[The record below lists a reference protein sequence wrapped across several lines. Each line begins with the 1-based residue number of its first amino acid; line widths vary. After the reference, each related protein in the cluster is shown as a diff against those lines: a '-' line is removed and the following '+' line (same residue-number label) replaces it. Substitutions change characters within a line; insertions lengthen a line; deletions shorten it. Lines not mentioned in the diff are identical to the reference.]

1 MLIDW
6 FTVIAQVVNFLI
18 RVWLMER
25 FLYQP
30 ILKALDARE
39 KRIAAELA
47 DAAAKEADAIKERE
61 EYSRKNDEFD
71 RQRADMLKKATDEA
85 ADEHRRL
92 FDEVRKDADGLRAKL
107 QDSMNSEYRNLHEEI
122 ARRTRAEVFAI
133 ARKTLADLAGASL
146 EQRMSDVFIERLQG
160 MSDEDRKNLATML
173 KSPDSPVLVRSAY
186 ELAPALHASI
196 EDALKV
202 TLGVKAPLRF
212 EVVPDL
218 VGGIELIMQGRKVA
232 WSISDY
238 LASLEKDVVELLK
251 AQHRP
256 E

>member
-6 FTVIAQVVNFLI
+6 FTVIAQAVNFLI
-18 RVWLMER
+18 LVWLMKR

-39 KRIAAELA
+39 NRIATELA
-47 DAAAKEADAIKERE
+47 DADARKAEATTERE

-92 FDEVRKDADGLRAKL
+92 FDQVRKDADGLRAKL
-107 QDSMNSEYRNLHEEI
+107 QDSVNSEYRNLHEEI

-146 EQRMSDVFIERLQG
+146 EERMAEVFVRRLRELDK
-160 MSDEDRKNLATML
+160 DEKARLAAML
-173 KSPDSPVLVRSAY
+173 NSPDAPLLVRGAY
-186 ELAPALHASI
+186 ELAPAQHASI
-196 EDALKV
+196 EDAIKAS
-202 TLGVKAPLRF
+202 LGVKAPIRF
-212 EVVPDL
+212 EVVPNL
-218 VGGIELIMQGRKVA
+218 VGGIELIMQGQKVA
-232 WSISDY
+232 WSIADY
-238 LASLEKDVVELLK
+238 LASLEKDVGELLK
-251 AQHRP
+251 SQHRP

>member
-18 RVWLMER
+18 LVWLMKR
-25 FLYQP
+25 FLYRP
-30 ILKALDARE
+30 ILNALDARE

-47 DAAAKEADAIKERE
+47 DADARKAEARTERE

-71 RQRADMLKKATDEA
+71 RQHAALLSQATDEA
-85 ADEHRRL
+85 AAEHRRL
-92 FDEVRKDADGLRAKL
+92 FDQVRTDADGLRAKL
-107 QDSMNSEYRNLHEEI
+107 QDTLDSEYRNLHEEI
-122 ARRTRAEVFAI
+122 ARRTQAEVFAI
-133 ARKTLADLAGASL
+133 ARKTLADLGGTSL
-146 EQRMSDVFIERLQG
+146 EQRMAEVFVRRLHELDKEQKA
-160 MSDEDRKNLATML
+160 RLAAMVT
-173 KSPDSPVLVRSAY
+173 SPDTLLLVRSAY

-196 EDALKV
+196 EDALRS
-202 TLGVKAPLRF
+202 TLGVKAPVRF

-232 WSISDY
+232 WSIADY
-238 LASLEKDVVELLK
+238 LASLEKDVGELLK
-251 AQHRP
+251 AQRKP